1 MGKIHKI
8 LELLTKYWK
17 NSQNIGKNHK
27 ISEKFTKYWKH
38 SQNVLTHGH
47 ALKAF

>member
-1 MGKIHKI
+1 MIHKI
-8 LELLTKYWK
+8 LERFTKYWK
-17 NSQNIGKNHK
+17 NSQNIGKIHK
-27 ISEKFTKYWKH
+27 ISEKFTKYWKQ